1 MEEQPDQAVALITS
15 PVASEE
21 TFKAVGGPPS
31 SRAPEG
37 QARVAQFKAQ
47 IEETT
52 SDYGREKLEERLAK
66 LAGGVAVLRVGRDR
80 GRSQRRRTAS
90 MMRSMPRVPR
100 SRRVIPLFAGRIST
114 TDRFKSTNA
123 FTPAAVS
130 TMRWVN
136 VELF

>member
-37 QARVAQFKAQ
+37 QARVAQIKAQ

-52 SDYGREKLEERLAK
+52 SDYDRERLQERLEK

-80 GRSQRRRTAS
+80 GRSRRRRTAS
-90 MMRSMPRVPR
+90 MMRSMLRVPR
-100 SRRVIPLFAGRIST
+100 SRSIPLFAGGEFRSP
-114 TDRFKSTNA
+114 TDSKALPLSRLPPSR
-123 FTPAAVS
+123 P
-130 TMRWVN
+130 
-136 VELF
+136 

>member
-66 LAGGVAVLRVGRDR
+66 LAGGVAVLRVGTR
-80 GRSQRRRTAS
+80 
-90 MMRSMPRVPR
+90 PR
-100 SRRVIPLFAGRIST
+100 SKSEKHRVDDALHATRAAVEEGNTVICRQNT

>member
-37 QARVAQFKAQ
+37 QARVAQIKAQ

-52 SDYGREKLEERLAK
+52 SDYDRERLQERLEK
-66 LAGGVAVLRVGRDR
+66 LAGGVAVLRVGTR
-80 GRSQRRRTAS
+80 
-90 MMRSMPRVPR
+90 PR
-100 SRRVIPLFAGRIST
+100 SKSEKKDRVDDALHATR
-114 TDRFKSTNA
+114 
-123 FTPAAVS
+123 AAVEEGN
-130 TMRWVN
+130 TVICRQN
-136 VELF
+136 FDHRQIQKH